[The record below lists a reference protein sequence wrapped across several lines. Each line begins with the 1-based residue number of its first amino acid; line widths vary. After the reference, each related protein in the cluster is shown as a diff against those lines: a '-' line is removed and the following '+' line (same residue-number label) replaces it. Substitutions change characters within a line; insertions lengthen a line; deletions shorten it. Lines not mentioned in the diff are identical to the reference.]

1 MFGNFTDKI
10 LNTFDALTGKG
21 LLTEEDVSKA
31 LREIRVAMLE
41 ADVPLTVAKD
51 FVQKIKE
58 EAVGEKV
65 LKSIKPGD
73 MVVKIVRDSL
83 VDLLGKNLS
92 SDVFDLSF
100 KSSPSVFLLLGL
112 QGSGKTT
119 TAGKLSFLLQNDKKR
134 VLLSSLDIYRPAAI
148 EQLNQLA
155 KSIEVDY
162 MENSSNEEIDVLIKN
177 TFSKAKKMA
186 HDVIIFDTAGRTTVD
201 ETLMNEIKKIQKVTN
216 PNETLLIADSMIG
229 QESVNVAKAFQN
241 YVDLTGIIL
250 TRVDGDSRGGAAL
263 SMTVSTGKP
272 IKFLGVGEKISN
284 LEKFSPERVAD
295 RILDMGDIVGIVE
308 KAEKEIDEE
317 EAEKLAKKLSKG
329 NFDLEDFQKQLA
341 QMKKLGGIKGIL
353 SLMPGVRKAKEAI
366 EKSNLEDKTFL
377 RMGAI
382 ISSMTKREKINP
394 SIINGSRKKR
404 IALGSGVEI
413 QDVNRLLKQFKNMQ
427 AMMKKMSKYGMDG
440 MEKMLSNNMGTNNL
454 GNMLQNLKRK

>member
-31 LREIRVAMLE
+31 LREIRIAMLE

-155 KSIEVDY
+155 KSIEIDY
-162 MENSSNEEIDVLIKN
+162 MENSSNEEIEILIKN

-366 EKSNLEDKTFL
+366 EKSNLEDKTFV

-382 ISSMTKREKINP
+382 ISSMTKKEKINP
-394 SIINGSRKKR
+394 TIINGSRKKR
-404 IALGSGVEI
+404 IASGSGVEI

-427 AMMKKMSKYGMDG
+427 DMMKKMSKYGMDG

-454 GNMLQNLKRK
+454 GNMLNNLKRK

>member
-10 LNTFDALTGKG
+10 LNTFDTLTGKG

-162 MENSSNEEIDVLIKN
+162 MENSSNEEIEVLIKN

-308 KAEKEIDEE
+308 KAEKEINEE

-329 NFDLEDFQKQLA
+329 NFDLEDFQRQLA

-404 IALGSGVEI
+404 IASGSGVEI

>member
-162 MENSSNEEIDVLIKN
+162 MENSSNEEIEVLIKN

-201 ETLMNEIKKIQKVTN
+201 ETLMNEIKTIQKVTN

-404 IALGSGVEI
+404 IASGSGVEI

>member
-21 LLTEEDVSKA
+21 LLTEEDVSRA

-41 ADVPLTVAKD
+41 ADVPLAVAKD

-382 ISSMTKREKINP
+382 ISSMTKREKTDP

-404 IALGSGVEI
+404 IASGSGVEI

>member
-1 MFGNFTDKI
+1 MFGNFTDRI
-10 LNTFDALTGKG
+10 LNTFDSLTGKG
-21 LLTEEDVSKA
+21 LLTEDDVSKA

-41 ADVPLTVAKD
+41 ADVPLTVAKE
-51 FVQKIKE
+51 FVENIKE
-58 EAVGEKV
+58 KAVGEKI

-83 VDLLGKNLS
+83 ADLLGKNLPPEL
-92 SDVFDLSF
+92 FNLSF
-100 KSSPSVFLLLGL
+100 KGAPSVFLLLGL

-119 TAGKLSFLLQNDKKR
+119 TAGKLSLLLKNDKKR

-148 EQLNQLA
+148 EQLNQIA
-155 KSIEVDY
+155 KSVEIDF
-162 MENSSNEEIDVLIKN
+162 MENNPGEAIEILVKN
-177 TFSKAKKMA
+177 SFSKAKQMS
-186 HDVIIFDTAGRTTVD
+186 HDVIIFDTAGRTTLN
-201 ETLMNEIKKIQKVTN
+201 ETLMDEIKNIQKITN

-229 QESVNVAKAFQN
+229 QESVNVAKAFQS
-241 YVDLTGIIL
+241 YVNLTGIIL
-250 TRVDGDSRGGAAL
+250 TRVDGDSKGGAAL

-284 LEKFSPERVAD
+284 LEKFSADRVAD

-308 KAEKEIDEE
+308 KAEKEFDEK
-317 EAEKLAKKLSKG
+317 EAEKMVKKLSKG
-329 NFDLEDFQKQLA
+329 TFDLDDFQKQLT

-353 SLMPGVRKAKEAI
+353 SLMPGVRKAKETL
-366 EKSNLEDKTFL
+366 EKSNLEDKTFI

-394 SIINGSRKKR
+394 SIINGSRKRR
-404 IALGSGVEI
+404 IASGSGSEI

-427 AMMKKMSKYGMDG
+427 LMMKKISKHGVDG
-440 MEKMLSNNMGTNNL
+440 MEKMLSNNMSTNNF
-454 GNMLQNLKRK
+454 GNMLNNLRRK

>member
-1 MFGNFTDKI
+1 MFGNFTDRI
-10 LNTFDALTGKG
+10 LNTFDSLTGKG
-21 LLTEEDVSKA
+21 LLTEDDVSKA

-41 ADVPLTVAKD
+41 ADVPLTVAKE
-51 FVQKIKE
+51 FVENIKE
-58 EAVGEKV
+58 KAVGEKI

-83 VDLLGKNLS
+83 ADLLGKNLPPEL
-92 SDVFDLSF
+92 FNLSF
-100 KSSPSVFLLLGL
+100 KGAPSVFLLLGL

-119 TAGKLSFLLQNDKKR
+119 TAGKLSLLLKNDKKR

-148 EQLNQLA
+148 EQLNQIA
-155 KSIEVDY
+155 KSVEIDF
-162 MENSSNEEIDVLIKN
+162 MENNPGEAIEILVKN
-177 TFSKAKKMA
+177 SFSKAKQMS
-186 HDVIIFDTAGRTTVD
+186 HDVIIFDTAGRTTLN
-201 ETLMNEIKKIQKVTN
+201 ETLMDEIKNIQKITN

-229 QESVNVAKAFQN
+229 QESVNVAKAFQS
-241 YVDLTGIIL
+241 YVNLTGIIL
-250 TRVDGDSRGGAAL
+250 TRVDGDSKGGAAL

-284 LEKFSPERVAD
+284 LEKFSADRVAD

-308 KAEKEIDEE
+308 KAEKEFDEK
-317 EAEKLAKKLSKG
+317 EAEKMVKKLSKG
-329 NFDLEDFQKQLA
+329 TFDLDDFQKQLT

-353 SLMPGVRKAKEAI
+353 SLMPGVRKAKENL
-366 EKSNLEDKTFL
+366 EKSNLEDKTFI

-394 SIINGSRKKR
+394 SIINGSRKRR
-404 IALGSGVEI
+404 IASGSGSEI

-427 AMMKKMSKYGMDG
+427 LMMKKISKHGVDG
-440 MEKMLSNNMGTNNL
+440 MEKMLSNNMSTNNF
-454 GNMLQNLKRK
+454 GNMLNNLRRK

>member
-162 MENSSNEEIDVLIKN
+162 MENSSNEEIEVLIKN

-404 IALGSGVEI
+404 IASGSGVEI

>member
-73 MVVKIVRDSL
+73 MVVKIVRNCL

-162 MENSSNEEIDVLIKN
+162 MENSSNEEIEVLIKN

-308 KAEKEIDEE
+308 KAEKEINEE

-404 IALGSGVEI
+404 IASGSGVEI

>member
-31 LREIRVAMLE
+31 LREIRIAMLE

-100 KSSPSVFLLLGL
+100 KSSPNVFLLLGL

-162 MENSSNEEIDVLIKN
+162 MENSSNEEIEVLIKN

-404 IALGSGVEI
+404 IASGSGVEI

>member
-21 LLTEEDVSKA
+21 FLTEEDVSNA

-41 ADVPLTVAKD
+41 ADVPLAVAKD
-51 FVQKIKE
+51 FVENIKE
-58 EAVGEKV
+58 KAVGEKI

-83 VDLLGKNLS
+83 ADLLGKNLPS
-92 SDVFDLSF
+92 EVFDLSF
-100 KSSPSVFLLLGL
+100 KGIPSVFLMVGL

-119 TAGKLSFLLQNDKKR
+119 TAGKLSYLLKTTKKK

-155 KSIEVDY
+155 KSIETDF
-162 MENSSNEEIDVLIKN
+162 MENSADKKIETLIEE
-177 TFSKAKKMA
+177 TFSKAKKMS
-186 HDVIIFDTAGRTTVD
+186 HDVIIFDTAGRTSVD
-201 ETLMNEIKKIQKVTN
+201 EILMQEIKKIHNITK

-229 QESVNVAKAFQN
+229 QESVNVAKAFQS

-250 TRVDGDSRGGAAL
+250 TRVDGDSKGGAAL

-272 IKFLGVGEKISN
+272 IKFLGVGEKIKN
-284 LEKFSPERVAD
+284 LEKFSSDRVAD

-308 KAEKEIDEE
+308 KAEKEIDEK
-317 EAEKLAKKLSKG
+317 EAEKMAEKLSRG
-329 NFDLEDFQKQLA
+329 NFDLEDFQKQLK

-353 SLMPGVRKAKEAI
+353 SLMPGVRKAREAI
-366 EKSNLEDKTFL
+366 EKSNLEDKTFV

-382 ISSMTKREKINP
+382 ISSMTKNERINP

-404 IALGSGVEI
+404 IAYGSGSEI

-427 AMMKKMSKYGMDG
+427 SMMKKMSKYGMDG
-440 MEKMLSNNMGTNNL
+440 MEKMLSNNIGSNNL
-454 GNMLQNLKRK
+454 GNMLNNLKRK